1 MAPPLFTATPL
12 LLAGAMGWGEL
23 VGVAGRA
30 RGAAA
35 DARPLLQV
43 DLSTVTAQAGSI
55 LHSLVLRAQ
64 ELVLHLHSLQVDRQ
78 EFVCLKFLIL
88 FSLGEQGTGR
98 DPPRGT
104 GPGAALRVGAPRGCP
119 RRYGRRWERLGWLLE
134 GWGLRGSWRGTG
146 SKG

>member
-1 MAPPLFTATPL
+1 
-12 LLAGAMGWGEL
+12 MGWGEL
-23 VGVAGRA
+23 GGAW
-30 RGAAA
+30 GAAT

-104 GPGAALRVGAPRGCP
+104 GLWVRAPRGCP
-119 RRYGRRWERLGWLLE
+119 RRYGRRWERLGWLRE